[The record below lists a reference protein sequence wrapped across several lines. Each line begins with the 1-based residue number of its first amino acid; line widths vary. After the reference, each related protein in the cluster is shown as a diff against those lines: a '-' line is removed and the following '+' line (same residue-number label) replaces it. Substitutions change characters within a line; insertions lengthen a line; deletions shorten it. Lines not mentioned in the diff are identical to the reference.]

1 MDKHMKSA
9 SVGKSPKRPDGR
21 AKVDGS
27 AIYLDDLPFSGF
39 MGTTIRSPYASA
51 RIRSIDAEEA
61 RAEPDVVV
69 ITAADLRVSNA
80 IKLIAED
87 WPVLAQDQVDHVGQ
101 AVVLV
106 AAPTLDRARDA
117 AAKVKI
123 EYEELPAILTLDDAL
138 QGDPRTG
145 GELNV
150 QARCSIEN
158 GDIDAG
164 FAQSAR
170 IIEGTYETG
179 HQEHIYIEPNG
190 MIAISHPDETL
201 EVIGSMQCPYYVHK
215 ALTHLFNVDDEKIRV
230 RQTTTGG
237 GFGGKEDYPDVIAAH
252 ACLLAQA
259 CDQPVKI
266 IYDRHEDIIGTT
278 KRHPSRVHHRT
289 GVDADGKLLAM
300 DIEVLFDGG
309 AYVTLSPVV
318 LSRGVIHAAGA
329 YSCPNVRINGRVLA
343 TNTAP
348 NGAFRGFGAPQTA
361 FAIERHMDRIGRE
374 LGIDPYTIRHKNA
387 YRVGDIT
394 PTGQHLDGS
403 VSAIECLEKACENSG
418 FLEKWLKYEKRRGQR
433 FDSGEP
439 WQGIGLSLFWHGAGF
454 TGNGERNMLARAAL
468 RLATDGAVEILAAST
483 EIGQGKDMVFSQ
495 IVADAIGVPVSRVR
509 MGACDTSEVP
519 DSGPTVASRTVMV
532 VGGVLAQAGRSLGQ
546 QLCVILA
553 AKHGLDASSV
563 SLRDDA
569 FWDAQGNSLG
579 SFQEVTRRVVD
590 EDGGLHVEEQFQPS
604 DDDQG
609 FDEETYRGAAYSDY
623 GWGCDVVE
631 LEVDPDTLTTTPNH
645 VTAACDVGQAIHP
658 ILCAGQVEGGTLQ
671 AVAYGYLEEVK
682 MENGRYLNDRLQTY
696 IVPTT
701 QDSPSFDT
709 ILVENPG
716 GGPFGA
722 KGVGELPMDGGAP
735 AVVAAIENA
744 TGVAPVAIPAT
755 PERLLDDI
763 QAGRVVTGSPQF
775 TELDTTK
782 PTVDYTEI

>member
-1 MDKHMKSA
+1 MKST
-9 SVGKSPKRPDGR
+9 SVGSSPKRPDGR

-39 MGTTIRSPYASA
+39 MGTTIRSPYACA
-51 RIRSIDAEEA
+51 RILNIDVTEA
-61 RAEPDVVV
+61 RSEPDVVV
-69 ITAADLRVSNA
+69 ITAADLRVENV

-87 WPVLAQDQVDHVGQ
+87 WPVLAQDRVDHVGQ

-106 AAPTLDRARDA
+106 AAPTLERARA
-117 AAKVKI
+117 AAEKVRVD
-123 EYEELPAILTLDDAL
+123 YEELPAILTLDDAL
-138 QGDPRTG
+138 KGDPRTG
-145 GELNV
+145 GETNV
-150 QARCSIEN
+150 QARCSIEH

-170 IIEGTYETG
+170 IFEGTYETG

-190 MIAISHPDETL
+190 MIAISHPDGTL
-201 EVIGSMQCPYYVHK
+201 EIVGSMQCPYYVHK
-215 ALTHLFNVDDEKIRV
+215 ALTHLFDVPDEKIRV

-237 GFGGKEDYPDVIAAH
+237 GFGGKEDYPDMIAAH
-252 ACLLAQA
+252 AGLLAQA
-259 CDQPVKI
+259 CNQPVKI
-266 IYDRHEDIIGTT
+266 IYDRQEDIIGTT
-278 KRHPSRVHHRT
+278 KRHPSRVRHRT
-289 GVDADGKLLAM
+289 GVDADGKLLSM

-329 YSCPNVRINGRVLA
+329 YACPNVRITGRVLA

-361 FAIERHMDRIGRE
+361 FAIERHMDKIGRE
-374 LGIDPYTIRHKNA
+374 LGLDPYTIRHRNA

-394 PTGQHLDGS
+394 PTGQRLDDS
-403 VSAIECLEKACENSG
+403 VSAIECLDKACENTG
-418 FLEKWLKYEKRRGQR
+418 FLKKWLKYEKGRGRR
-433 FDSGEP
+433 FDNGVP

-468 RLATDGAVEILAAST
+468 RLAADGVVEILAAST

-495 IVADAIGVPVSRVR
+495 IVADAIGVPVDRIR

-532 VGGVLAQAGRSLGQ
+532 VGGVLAQAGQSLAQ
-546 QLCVILA
+546 RLCEILA
-553 AKHGLDASSV
+553 AKEGLDPAAV
-563 SLRDDA
+563 SLREDA
-569 FWDAQGNSLG
+569 FWDDQGNNLG
-579 SFQEVTRRVVD
+579 SFLDVARTVAD
-590 EDGGLHVEEQFQPS
+590 EEGGLHVEEQFQPS

-631 LEVDPDTLTTTPNH
+631 VEVDPDTLITTPHH
-645 VTAACDVGQAIHP
+645 VTAACDVGRAIHP
-658 ILCAGQVEGGTLQ
+658 VLCAGQVEGGTLQ
-671 AVAYGYLEEVK
+671 AVAYGYLEEIK
-682 MENGRYLNDRLQTY
+682 MEKGHYLNDRLQTY

-701 QDSPSFDT
+701 QDSPAFDT

-744 TGVAPVAIPAT
+744 TGIAPIAIPAT

-763 QAGRVVTGSPQF
+763 QAGRVVTGAPQF
-775 TELDTTK
+775 AELAAVQ